1 MQNRAGIQSLVSLSF
16 PNKNSQEIEIYSS
29 CPKNVY
35 LPKKSIDNK
44 FKLSQNSINIIQVQ
58 SKTFNSEL
66 KRVVVC
72 AIGKL
77 SRLYFIINLYR

>member
-58 SKTFNSEL
+58 SKTFNSDL

-77 SRLYFIINLYR
+77 IKLFFIINLYR

>member
-58 SKTFNSEL
+58 SKTFNSDL

>member
-58 SKTFNSEL
+58 SKTFNSDL

-77 SRLYFIINLYR
+77 SKLYFIINLYR

>member
-16 PNKNSQEIEIYSS
+16 PNKNTQEIEIYSS

-77 SRLYFIINLYR
+77 SKLYFIINLYR

>member
-16 PNKNSQEIEIYSS
+16 PNKNTQEIEIYSS

-77 SRLYFIINLYR
+77 RKLYFIINLYR

>member
-77 SRLYFIINLYR
+77 SKLYFIINLYR

>member
-16 PNKNSQEIEIYSS
+16 PNKNTQEIEIYSS

-58 SKTFNSEL
+58 SKTFNSDL

-77 SRLYFIINLYR
+77 SKLYFIINLYR

>member
-16 PNKNSQEIEIYSS
+16 PNKTSQEIEIYSS

-77 SRLYFIINLYR
+77 SKLYLIINLYR

>member
-16 PNKNSQEIEIYSS
+16 PNKNTQEIEIYSS

-58 SKTFNSEL
+58 SKTFNSDL